1 MGDRHVRALKK
12 QEIVDDLIALLIARF
27 LLGPIGLVVVSRVE
41 SELSHVI
48 DKLLLKQVV
57 VDGSVQ
63 VLKKQEIVDDLIALL
78 IARFLLGPI
87 GLVVV
92 SRVESELSHVID
104 KLLLKQVVV
113 DGSVQVLKKQ
123 EIVDDLIALLIARF
137 LLGPIG
143 LVVVSRVE
151 SGLSH
156 VIDKLSLKQVVVDRS
171 VQGLKKNEIVND
183 LIAQLTARF
192 LHGPIGLIVVSRVE
206 LGLSHVIDKL
216 SRNQL
221 IVEVNARISERQ
233 ENVQSVGVQ
242 LIVQF
247 HYGVTFLTVMSHVE
261 KVFGFVPDLF
271 SLKQAMVANPAQN

>member
-48 DKLLLKQVV
+48 DKLSLKQVV
-57 VDGSVQ
+57 VDRRVQ
-63 VLKKQEIVDDLIALL
+63 ALKKQ
-78 IARFLLGPI
+78 G
-87 GLVVV
+87 
-92 SRVESELSHVID
+92 
-104 KLLLKQVVV
+104 
-113 DGSVQVLKKQ
+113 
-123 EIVDDLIALLIARF
+123 IVDDLIALLIARF